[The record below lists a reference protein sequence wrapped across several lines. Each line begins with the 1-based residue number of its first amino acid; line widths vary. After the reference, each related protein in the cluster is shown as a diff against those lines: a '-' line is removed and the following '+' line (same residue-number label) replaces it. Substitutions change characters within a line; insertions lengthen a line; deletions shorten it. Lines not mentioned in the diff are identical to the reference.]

1 MLLFPLFAFS
11 PGRALLALLALAL
24 TIATCVYGRRYF
36 EGAGER
42 RFFMYGSLGFLLSV
56 WGTLF
61 SAQWIT
67 FAVFMEISTAALFSL
82 IALKEREVALR
93 YFVVQLVGAAFLL
106 AGIGAAFVGHGTV
119 FVGPVPEDALPFFI
133 LGLGVKA
140 ALPVLHFWL
149 PEVHGRAPA
158 PVSALLS
165 GMAVKIGAFGLLQA
179 LGADGPNFLAPV
191 GAMMALWGV
200 ALALAQHDMKR
211 LLAYHTVSQ
220 LGYVIAAVGAGNP
233 LGWCGALYHMT
244 AHGLFKGMLFLCAG
258 VVEKVYGTRELDRL
272 GGAWKTL
279 PFTCALYLVAAAA
292 IAGLPGT
299 IGFASKSLVKSALS
313 EHPMVSLA
321 LLVANVGT
329 VMSFCKMGWFAFGG
343 SGKTA
348 AQHCPGVR
356 AMNAALVPLAVPVLL
371 FGFFPGWIPRFLGAS
386 EPAFFSAAKCGESV
400 LVLFVGVLFFFLLR
414 SILKPAEKTIP
425 DADLLFAATKC
436 AVGKTI
442 VLVRRLQG
450 GNLREYIFFSVLA
463 ILMLVLLL

>member
-1 MLLFPLFAFS
+1 MMLSPLFVFS
-11 PGRALLALLALAL
+11 PGRALLALLAFAL
-24 TIATCVYGRRYF
+24 SSATCVYARRYF
-36 EGAGER
+36 EGADER

-61 SAQWIT
+61 SAHWIT
-67 FAVFMEISTAALFSL
+67 FAVFMEISTAFLFSL
-82 IALKEREVALR
+82 IALKERDVALR

-106 AGIGAAFVGHGTV
+106 AGIGAAYAGHGPAL
-119 FVGPVPEDALPFFI
+119 VGPVPKDALPFFV

-191 GAMMALWGV
+191 GAIMALWGV

-220 LGYVIAAVGAGNP
+220 LGYVIAAVGAGSAS
-233 LGWCGALYHMT
+233 GWCGALYHMA
-244 AHGLFKGMLFLCAG
+244 AHGLFKSMLFLCAG
-258 VVEKVYGTRELDRL
+258 VLEKAYGTRALDRL

-279 PFTCALYLVAAAA
+279 PFTCVLYLIAAAA

-299 IGFASKSLVKSALS
+299 IGFASKYVVKNALS

-321 LLVANVGT
+321 LLAANVGT

-343 SGKTA
+343 SGKSA
-348 AQHCPGVR
+348 ALHCSGVR
-356 AMNAALVPLAVPVLL
+356 AMNAALVSLAVPVLL
-371 FGFFPGWIPRFLGAS
+371 FGFFPGWIPRFLGVS
-386 EPAFFSAAKCGESV
+386 EPEFFSAAKCGESV
-400 LVLFVGVLFFFLLR
+400 LVFFIGALLFFLLR
-414 SILKPAEKTIP
+414 TLLKPAEKNIP
-425 DADLLFAATKC
+425 DADLLFAATGC
-436 AVGKTI
+436 AVRKAI
-442 VLVRRLQG
+442 VFVRRLQG
-450 GNLREYIFFSVLA
+450 GNLREYIFFSLLA